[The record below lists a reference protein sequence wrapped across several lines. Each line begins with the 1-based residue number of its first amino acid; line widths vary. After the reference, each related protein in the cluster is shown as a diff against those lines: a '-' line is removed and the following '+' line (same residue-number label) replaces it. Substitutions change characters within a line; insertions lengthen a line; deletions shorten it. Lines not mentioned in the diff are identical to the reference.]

1 MKHAIFQMSSTY
13 YNHLFK
19 TFIVGEHIS
28 EVLKLKPKEELSQN
42 LCQMTTLKIKKT
54 EAMGPKGWA
63 KIMNQ
68 TLVDKVTTHY
78 RPLFINKCLKIIS
91 DHPPPPLSMFQSR
104 LHNICWM
111 DSSIC

>member
-1 MKHAIFQMSSTY
+1 MSSTY
-13 YNHLFK
+13 NHLFQ
-19 TFIVGEHIS
+19 TFIIGEDIR
-28 EVLKLKPKEELSQN
+28 ELLKLKPKEELIEN
-42 LCQMTTLKIKKT
+42 LCQMTTLNKNKR

-68 TLVDKVTTHY
+68 TLVDKLTTHC

-91 DHPPPPLSMFQSR
+91 DHPAPPLSKFQSH

-111 DSSIC
+111 DSTTC